1 MRRHSEAE
9 PAGVWTCTSSRS
21 PHDKDLAPTCGAV
34 GAWGLEDKAMR
45 EEARLL
51 GMCFKGGREL
61 GPQPLPLSG
70 TPAIRLAA

>member
-9 PAGVWTCTSSRS
+9 PAGVWACTSSRS

-51 GMCFKGGREL
+51 GMCFKGGGGSWDPSPSPFL
-61 GPQPLPLSG
+61 VPQPSG
-70 TPAIRLAA
+70 